1 MNYRADLVPHI
12 LDSITDLEAR
22 LHELR
27 MTVHNLLI
35 PQADRISELESM
47 ADPYSRSG
55 QAICNYYAEEEYEP

>member
-1 MNYRADLVPHI
+1 MNYRADPIPYI
-12 LDSITDLEAR
+12 LASITDLEAR

-35 PQADRISELESM
+35 PQEDRISELESM

-55 QAICNYYAEEEYEP
+55 QAIGNYYAEEEYEP